1 MKNQTTFVFITDG
14 KKWQFCRVFENIPM
28 KKRTSKIV
36 LTISVLFLI
45 LLILFVYRHPIVLK
59 WTTGSAR
66 VIGWPVRA
74 SVYSD
79 GVIEKKIKVFHS
91 DKSWDGRKADGYI
104 LYIISPYSYSTKH
117 IISVDVRD
125 KYAGVPAFTD
135 KNSFDLVFGIL
146 FQSETGTH
154 FSDFRDA
161 EKGYGFDPHVD
172 ISGKTIRFNLP
183 SKQKP
188 GISLIRIEFS
198 E

>member
-1 MKNQTTFVFITDG
+1 MKDQTPLVFITDG

-36 LTISVLFLI
+36 FALFVLFLA
-45 LLILFVYRHPIVLK
+45 LLLLFVYRHPIVLK
-59 WTTGSAR
+59 WMTGSAR

-74 SVYSD
+74 SVYAD
-79 GVIEKKIKVFHS
+79 GEIEKKIKVFHS
-91 DKSWDGRKADGYI
+91 DKYWDGRKADCYI
-104 LYIISPYSYSTKH
+104 LYIISPYPYKTKH
-117 IISVDVRD
+117 IISLDIRG

-146 FQSETGTH
+146 FQSETGTQC
-154 FSDFRDA
+154 SDFRDV
-161 EKGYGFDPHVD
+161 EKGYGFDPHMD
-172 ISGKTIRFNLP
+172 ITGKTIRFNLP

-188 GISLIRIEFS
+188 GPGLIRIEFS